1 MTEPAKEP
9 EKTSHRL
16 GEEIPSGKIFI
27 VGVVTIVVFTLAI
40 VYSESLRAR
49 RDAAMPQGPAPLPR
63 QVGQAELGIV
73 DQTMFEVEHRAAD
86 LRELQK
92 QHLDSYGWVDRD
104 AGVIHI
110 PIQQAMQQVLQGQ
123 AP

>member
-9 EKTSHRL
+9 DKTHRL
-16 GEEIPSGKIFI
+16 GEEIPTGKIFI
-27 VGVVTIVVFTLAI
+27 VGVVTIVVFTLA
-40 VYSESLRAR
+40 VVFSEWLRAR
-49 RDAAMPQGPAPLPR
+49 RDATMPQGPAPLPK
-63 QVGQAELGIV
+63 QVGQAEIGIV

-123 AP
+123 GP